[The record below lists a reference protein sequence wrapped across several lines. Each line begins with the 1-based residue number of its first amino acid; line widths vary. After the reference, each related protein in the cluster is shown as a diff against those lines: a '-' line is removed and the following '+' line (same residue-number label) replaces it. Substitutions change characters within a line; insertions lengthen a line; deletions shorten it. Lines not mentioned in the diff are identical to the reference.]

1 LGEIFI
7 TLSHLDIILL
17 ALIPFTITVHSTVGH
32 FIELQVGMQVFLQV
46 FSISLL
52 EIILDGLLDTLT
64 VIMVLDSTVLIRD
77 LIETDSLDQIDIM
90 EIVFIPVDFMALIE
104 VLLGID
110 FRAVIEAMD
119 SIGITGLTEVLTQI
133 GIDRVMVE

>member
-1 LGEIFI
+1 LGEIFT

-52 EIILDGLLDTLT
+52 EIILDALLDTLT